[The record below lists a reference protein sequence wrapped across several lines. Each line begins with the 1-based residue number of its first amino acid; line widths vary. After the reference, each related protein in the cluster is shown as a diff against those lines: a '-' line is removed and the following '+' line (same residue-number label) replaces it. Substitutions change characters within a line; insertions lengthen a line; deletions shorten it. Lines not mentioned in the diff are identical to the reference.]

1 MIVFLLFW
9 RKIIMLQQ
17 HAVGTFANYEIAEI
31 ALQELRLNNFA
42 MEQVSVVGLDIHQR
56 TEMAGANTSNRLISL
71 GNLESQNNQAEE
83 KAMDGAIAG
92 GTVGGFAGLL
102 VGLGGLIVPGVGPLI
117 LAGTSA
123 MVIAGM
129 ISGGILGT
137 IAGGL
142 AGALVGIGIPEDR
155 AKIYSN
161 QIAGGNYL
169 IMVEGTN
176 SDIVLAESI
185 FNKHGINDWYVYN
198 VPNHTTKTITTTTTA
213 RFVPNR

>member
-1 MIVFLLFW
+1 M
-9 RKIIMLQQ
+9 
-17 HAVGTFANYEIAEI
+17 
-31 ALQELRLNNFA
+31 
-42 MEQVSVVGLDIHQR
+42 
-56 TEMAGANTSNRLISL
+56 
-71 GNLESQNNQAEE
+71 
-83 KAMDGAIAG
+83 
-92 GTVGGFAGLL
+92 GGFAGLL

-123 MVIAGM
+123 MAIAGM

-155 AKIYSN
+155 AEIYSN
-161 QIAGGNYL
+161 QIADGNYL

-198 VPNHTTKTITTTTTA
+198 SPSHTTKTISTTTTT
-213 RFVPNR
+213 RSVPNR